1 MTEIKRLRRSRA
13 DRTLAGVVGGLAEYF
28 GVDPTMARAAFLL
41 AVLLTGG
48 TAVLAYPI
56 LWIVMPDT
64 QSGVPADTQ
73 TDVKPVSP
81 ASGDHLPYGA

>member
-64 QSGVPADTQ
+64 PV
-73 TDVKPVSP
+73 DVKPVSP

>member
-28 GVDPTMARAAFLL
+28 GVDPTMARAVFLL

-64 QSGVPADTQ
+64 PPEVR
-73 TDVKPVSP
+73 PVSP
-81 ASGDHLPYGA
+81 ASGGHLPYGA

>member
-1 MTEIKRLRRSRA
+1 MTEIKRLRRSRP
-13 DRTLAGVVGGLAEYF
+13 DRTLAGVIGGLADYF

-41 AVLLTGG
+41 AILLTGG
-48 TAVLAYPI
+48 TAVLAYPV

-64 QSGVPADTQ
+64 PPSAS
-73 TDVKPVSP
+73 DVKPVSP